1 MGALL
6 HCLADAERLQ
16 KMANSFGIGKSTAS
30 KIIRSAWLLLQNLFP
45 RYYLPKQY
53 ITISQTIIQN

>member
-53 ITISQTIIQN
+53 ITIS